1 MVEICGV
8 KYVEGKSK
16 ISGKDYKA
24 YLLHYTED
32 GSSQGFEG
40 FVTGDAFVSLDLLSG
55 RKPRVGD
62 RVELF
67 YNKNGYLQRIEFAV

>member
-16 ISGKDYKA
+16 SSGKDYKA

-32 GSSQGFEG
+32 GSSQGFDG
-40 FVTGDAFVSLDLLSG
+40 YVTGDAFVALDILAG

-67 YNKNGYLQRIEFAV
+67 YNKNGFLQRIEFES

>member
-16 ISGKDYKA
+16 SSGKEYKA

-32 GSSQGFEG
+32 GSSQGYEG
-40 FVTGDAFVSLDLLSG
+40 YVTGDAFVALDLLGG

-62 RVELF
+62 KVEFF
-67 YNKNGYLQRIEFAV
+67 YNKNGFLQRIEFGI

>member
-16 ISGKDYKA
+16 SSGKDYKA

-32 GSSQGFEG
+32 GSSQGFDG
-40 FVTGDAFVSLDLLSG
+40 YLTGDAFVSLDLLGG
-55 RKPRVGD
+55 RKPHVGD

-67 YNKNGYLQRIEFAV
+67 YNKNVYLQSIEFAV